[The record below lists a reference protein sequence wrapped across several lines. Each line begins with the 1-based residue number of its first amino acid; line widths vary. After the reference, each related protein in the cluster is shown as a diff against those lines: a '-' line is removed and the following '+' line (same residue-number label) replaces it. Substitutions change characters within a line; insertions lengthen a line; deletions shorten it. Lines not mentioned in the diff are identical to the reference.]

1 MSPTVASVST
11 QRKCRSCWN
20 RSRSL
25 TARVAIGVN
34 GLSAV
39 LRSTRNAPR
48 SVMRVPST
56 YLPGR
61 RHSRRTPSAALVATK
76 LSMRSGAASSGG
88 FTGVFRPQA
97 GSNASKATAATTH
110 RPSCPK
116 AGASSPT
123 PKVLHTE
130 CLEPSFDVGGRGAA
144 DGAAALH
151 GCLVREPA
159 LHVATELG
167 RETPQLGQAE
177 VLEQAPARDGLLDD
191 CADDRMGGAKRDTLG
206 GQVVGQLRC
215 QDIAGGGSGA
225 HAVGAHAQARHQ
237 GGEDLQRRAHR
248 VDAVEDRL
256 LVLLQVA
263 VVGE

>member
-61 RHSRRTPSAALVATK
+61 RHSTRTPSAALVATK
-76 LSMRSGAASSGG
+76 LLMRSGAASSGG

-97 GSNASKATAATTH
+97 GSNASKATAPPPPP
-110 RPSCPK
+110 RPK
-116 AGASSPT
+116 AGASSRT

-177 VLEQAPARDGLLDD
+177 VLEQAPARDRLLHD
-191 CADDRMGGAKRDTLG
+191 CADDRMGG
-206 GQVVGQLRC
+206 
-215 QDIAGGGSGA
+215 
-225 HAVGAHAQARHQ
+225 
-237 GGEDLQRRAHR
+237 
-248 VDAVEDRL
+248 
-256 LVLLQVA
+256 
-263 VVGE
+263 